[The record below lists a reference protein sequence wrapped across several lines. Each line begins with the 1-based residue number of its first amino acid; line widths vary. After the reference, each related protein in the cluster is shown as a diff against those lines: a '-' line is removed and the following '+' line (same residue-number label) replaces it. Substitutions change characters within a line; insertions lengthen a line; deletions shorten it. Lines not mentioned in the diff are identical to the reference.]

1 MSEVN
6 QELNELEKKSKEILI
21 ELIED
26 QKHEIE
32 LLEERNKRLFAFK
45 ENAGHGL
52 VSINVYKDK
61 LEEIKELKEEIENL
75 ANINIKAQNIIA
87 ELKAQNEKMKC
98 CYNCKHGRIYFVEE
112 IIVDCLANKVNS
124 NNKFN
129 NCDKWELAE

>member
-61 LEEIKELKEEIENL
+61 LEEIKELKEQIESL
-75 ANINIKAQNIIA
+75 ANTNIKAQNINA
-87 ELKAQNEKMKC
+87 ELKAQIEKMK
-98 CYNCKHGRIYFVEE
+98 NCANCRHYKHMVGCMKADKPNHRE
-112 IIVDCLANKVNS
+112 
-124 NNKFN
+124 
-129 NCDKWELAE
+129 CDNDNWESWECKE

>member
-61 LEEIKELKEEIENL
+61 LEEIKELKEEIESLKNTL
-75 ANINIKAQNIIA
+75 QAIA
-87 ELKAQNEKMKC
+87 TDTNEHITHNVAQNE
-98 CYNCKHGRIYFVEE
+98 
-112 IIVDCLANKVNS
+112 L
-124 NNKFN
+124 
-129 NCDKWELAE
+129 DKWEK